1 MFAFIRR
8 ALLSATF
15 VWSAIGVLQ
24 NAEHLTGPA
33 DALGLPEPV
42 TMVKV
47 HGWVNL
53 VGGIML
59 ALNVKPK
66 LAATAMV
73 GNLAVTTA
81 GAHQFWEIDDES
93 EKMAQMTHFFKNLSL
108 LGGLLGVVASSGSSS
123 DDET

>member
-1 MFAFIRR
+1 MFALIRR
-8 ALLSATF
+8 ALLSAMF
-15 VWSAIGVLQ
+15 VWSAIGVIQ

-42 TMVKV
+42 MMVKV

-59 ALNVKPK
+59 ALNIKPK

-81 GAHQFWEIDDES
+81 GAHQFWEIDDEG

-108 LGGLLGVVASSGSSS
+108 LGGLLGILASSGSSS
-123 DDET
+123 DDEA

>member
-15 VWSAIGVLQ
+15 VWSAIGVIQ
-24 NAEHLTGPA
+24 NAEHMSGPA

-53 VGGIML
+53 VGGVMI
-59 ALNVKPK
+59 ALNVRPK

-81 GAHQFWEIDDES
+81 AAHRFWEIDDEG
-93 EKMAQMTHFFKNLSL
+93 EKLAQMTHFSKNLSL
-108 LGGLLGVVASSGSSS
+108 LGGLLGILASSGSSS
-123 DDET
+123 DDDE